1 MLALMF
7 DPRFKSLRVMENYVG
22 HGACI
27 HLVAK
32 YDVNAV
38 IPLLM
43 IMFEVL
49 NLIVQAY
56 PIEVIG
62 FH

>member
-1 MLALMF
+1 M
-7 DPRFKSLRVMENYVG
+7 G

-27 HLVAK
+27 RFVAK
-32 YDVNAV
+32 YDANEI

-49 NLIVQAY
+49 NPTVQACA
-56 PIEVIG
+56 I
-62 FH
+62 